1 MQYAKTTTRS
11 DLLPKPLYIP
21 VYGSDL
27 VFILSD
33 SVIPEA
39 ILNVTEQATFFL
51 NSKPM
56 VSSRTFKDV
65 GTLAKA

>member
-1 MQYAKTTTRS
+1 LA
-11 DLLPKPLYIP
+11 
-21 VYGSDL
+21 
-27 VFILSD
+27 FILSD

-56 VSSRTFKDV
+56 VSSRTF
-65 GTLAKA
+65 